1 MDLMGDHE
9 NYTQKPHVVCIPYP
23 AQGHINPFMQL
34 AKLLH
39 SNGFH
44 ITFVNTEFNHRRF
57 AKALGPGFVMGL
69 PDFRFETIPDG
80 MPSSDKDA
88 TQDIPAL
95 CESTR
100 KHCFVPF
107 KELIVKLN
115 SSTKHEKVPPVSCII
130 CDPTMGFAAKVADE
144 LGIQRIQLWTASACG
159 MLGYLQY
166 DELVK
171 RGIVPFKDE
180 SFAVDGT
187 LDTILDWVTGM
198 KDIKL
203 KYLPSFIR
211 VTNLEDDIM
220 FDFIGSATKSCINP
234 SSSSNTVIIN
244 TFKELDIE
252 VLDVIMAKNP
262 NVYTIGPLHLL
273 NHNHFPNDHHH
284 HEKQNNGKFKSSGSS
299 LWKSDSKCIQWLE
312 KWEPNSV
319 IYVNYGSITMMSE
332 QHLKEFAW
340 GLADS
345 KHPFLWILRPDLV
358 MGESEKSILPQ
369 DLLDEVKDRGYITSW
384 CTQEE
389 VLGHPSIGAFLTHCG
404 WNSTLES
411 ICNGVPVICWPFF
424 AEQQTNCWC
433 ACTRWE
439 IGMEIKEDVKREEI
453 CGIVKEAL
461 EGEKGK
467 EMRRKSLEWKKKA
480 MEAIDKGGSSYN
492 NFKRLLIERFSII
505 IDG

>member
-1 MDLMGDHE
+1 MDLMSDHE
-9 NYTQKPHVVCIPYP
+9 NHTQKPHAVCIPYP

-34 AKLLH
+34 AKILH

-57 AKALGPGFVMGL
+57 AKSLGPGFVTGL

-80 MPSSDKDA
+80 MPPSDKDA
-88 TQDIPAL
+88 TQDTVAL
-95 CESTR
+95 CDSTR
-100 KHCFVPF
+100 KHCYVPF
-107 KELIVKLN
+107 KELIVKKLK
-115 SSTKHEKVPPVSCII
+115 SSAKYENVPPVSCII
-130 CDPTMGFAAKVADE
+130 SDPGMDFAKKVGEE
-144 LGIQRIQLWTASACG
+144 LGIQSIQLWTASACG
-159 MLGYLQY
+159 LLGYLQY
-166 DELVK
+166 DELVR

-198 KDIKL
+198 EDIKL
-203 KYLPSFIR
+203 KYLPTFMR
-211 VTNLEDDIM
+211 VTNLEDDIL
-220 FDFIGSATKSCINP
+220 FDF
-234 SSSSNTVIIN
+234 
-244 TFKELDIE
+244 ELENE

-273 NHNHFPNDHHH
+273 NHKHFPNDHHH

-299 LWKSDSKCIQWLE
+299 LWKSDNKCIQWLE
-312 KWEPNSV
+312 KWEPNTV
-319 IYVNYGSITMMSE
+319 IYVNYGSITTVSE

-340 GLADS
+340 GLANS

-358 MGESEKSILPQ
+358 MGESEKPNLPQ
-369 DLLDEVKDRGYITSW
+369 DFIDEVKDRGYITSW
-384 CTQEE
+384 CTQDE

-411 ICNGVPVICWPFF
+411 IYNGVPMICWPFF

-480 MEAIDKGGSSYN
+480 MEAIDNGGSSYN
-492 NFKRLLIERFSII
+492 DFKRLLKEMDNISTKE
-505 IDG
+505 